1 MHSILFKSHL
11 IIHSGTKRGFKDTQ
25 KALEHSRHSE
35 STRAFGHSEST
46 QRALREHSGTW
57 MALGYSEGT
66 QTFGHFKAL
75 GHLDT

>member
-46 QRALREHSGTW
+46 QRAL
-57 MALGYSEGT
+57 
-66 QTFGHFKAL
+66 
-75 GHLDT
+75 GHLDGTRVLGGHSNIWAL